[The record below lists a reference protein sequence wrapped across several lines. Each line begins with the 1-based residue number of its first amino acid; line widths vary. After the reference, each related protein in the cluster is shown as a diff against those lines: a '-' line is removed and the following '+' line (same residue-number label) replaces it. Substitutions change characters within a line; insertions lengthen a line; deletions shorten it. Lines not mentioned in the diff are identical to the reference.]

1 MRRSAAPSVK
11 RARFTPPA
19 AAAHHPAAAAASA
32 APQPKWLD
40 MCPKMPQGTAD
51 MVVKSPE
58 PPNSQATTMP
68 DPPDLSDKTLL
79 SNQQGDVEA
88 DLIKR
93 PEAART
99 FLVPRKHIY
108 NSLTPKLPAAMKVQ
122 RSDEQNDHTAEN
134 NPLKDNGGCSATKYY
149 SVMWGKASKK
159 KHKKWEGDAVLI
171 TSGRL
176 VNLKDMEGK
185 DICKGT
191 GYNKRELESLSE
203 GHTLVISGKEIEVMG
218 LISCEDYANGR
229 CFQVSGASCDSAAST
244 ATPNKAARPYASPF
258 RAVTGAAEKS
268 RVTETKVYKPRFN
281 PFAPNALVMPQPSPA
296 HQWQNNAAGLPM
308 GDVVVDPHLVMH
320 LRPHQREGVVFLYEA
335 VMGMRSPAVQG
346 AILADE
352 MGLGKT
358 LQCIALVWT
367 LLRQGPYGNRPSLH
381 KVLIVTPGSLVRN
394 WSREFNKWLGVER
407 IRVFTVDQ
415 EHKVEEFMKSPI
427 YPVLIISYEMV
438 LRCIDAVRVI
448 PFGLVICD
456 EGHRLKNSSIK
467 TASAIDS
474 LPCKR
479 RILLTGTPIQN
490 DLQEFYSIVEFVNPG
505 ILGSAAAFRKV
516 FEEPIVQSHQP
527 SASLEDKQLGET
539 RAAELQRL
547 TGLFVL
553 RRTQEINERYLPPKR
568 EFVVMCRPTPLQ
580 IQLYRRLLASPAVR
594 SCLNRVTTDRSPHL
608 VCISALKK
616 LCNDPCL
623 LYKTLQK
630 AEALRKGQKKQD
642 SEEES
647 DVSLYDGLYE
657 EFSLIYN
664 PESTS
669 KLESGKLRVLAR
681 LLEAMHQKTP
691 VERVVLVSNSTQM
704 LDVLARCCSSW
715 GYSWARLDGTT
726 PVSQR
731 QHLLENFNSRFSTHS
746 VFLLSSKAG
755 GVGLNLVGASRLV
768 LYDID
773 WNPAND
779 IQAMAR
785 VWRDGQHK
793 TVHIYRFLTTGT
805 IEEKIYQRQV
815 SKQGLSGSVVDA
827 ASSARSEHI
836 RFSLEELRNLFTLHE
851 GTCCFTHDL
860 LGCPCQEDGGILS
873 GANKDSLV
881 ERTCQLGRARN
892 SSSSAQH
899 STKALSMAE
908 LMEWHHL
915 SSTGLSSLP
924 DPDLYQAADDITFVM
939 HNETKLCSET
949 TALTDS
955 VP

>member
-1 MRRSAAPSVK
+1 SV
-11 RARFTPPA
+11 
-19 AAAHHPAAAAASA
+19 
-32 APQPKWLD
+32 
-40 MCPKMPQGTAD
+40 
-51 MVVKSPE
+51 
-58 PPNSQATTMP
+58 
-68 DPPDLSDKTLL
+68 
-79 SNQQGDVEA
+79 
-88 DLIKR
+88 
-93 PEAART
+93 
-99 FLVPRKHIY
+99 
-108 NSLTPKLPAAMKVQ
+108 
-122 RSDEQNDHTAEN
+122 
-134 NPLKDNGGCSATKYY
+134 TKYY

-171 TSGRL
+171 TSGRV

-218 LISCEDYANGR
+218 LISCEDYSNGR
-229 CFQVSGASCDSAAST
+229 CFQVSGASCDSAASS
-244 ATPNKAARPYASPF
+244 ATPNKAARPYANPF
-258 RAVTGAAEKS
+258 RAVTGAPEKF
-268 RVTETKVYKPRFN
+268 RVTETKVYKPRFD

-308 GDVVVDPHLVMH
+308 GDVVVDPHLVVH

-335 VMGMRSPAVQG
+335 VMGMSFNVFFG

-553 RRTQEINERYLPPKR
+553 RRTQEINQRYLPPKR

-630 AEALRKGQKKQD
+630 KQD
-642 SEEES
+642 SEEEA

-715 GYSWARLDGTT
+715 GYSWVRLDGTT

-779 IQAMAR
+779 MQAMAR

-860 LGCPCQEDGGILS
+860 LGCPCQGDGGILS
-873 GANKDSLV
+873 GANKKSLV
-881 ERTCQLGRARN
+881 ERTCQLGRETN
-892 SSSSAQH
+892 TSSSAQR

-908 LMEWHHL
+908 LMEWHHF

-924 DPDLYQAADDITFVM
+924 DPDLCQAADDITFVM
-939 HNETKLCSET
+939 HNETKPSSET

-955 VP
+955 V